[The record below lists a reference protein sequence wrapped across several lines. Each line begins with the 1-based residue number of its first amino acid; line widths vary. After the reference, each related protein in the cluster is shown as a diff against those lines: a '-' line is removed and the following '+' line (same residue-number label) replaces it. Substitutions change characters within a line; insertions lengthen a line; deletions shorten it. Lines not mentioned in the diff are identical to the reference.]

1 MALNKF
7 LIIVLSLSLRGHI
20 CEMGYVRVVLQIY
33 ERVNLQHLAQ
43 GLAQSK
49 CPGDASFKKPIHW
62 PETRPCIVSGTEEHG
77 SSPWGEIVQY
87 VVSHSLQGSWGGAGV
102 SAFATRFGQV
112 TAPLRLQLHHLKSQ
126 KTESPSTPEIVDTNE
141 KHSLNCLPIDWVCL
155 EGTDG
160 GPFTLLCIVPII
172 CSQ

>member
-7 LIIVLSLSLRGHI
+7 LIIVLSLSLSGHI

-62 PETRPCIVSGTEEHG
+62 PETHPALSLVWKSMVLAHG
-77 SSPWGEIVQY
+77 VKLCSMWCLTAFRAAGEG
-87 VVSHSLQGSWGGAGV
+87 QGS
-102 SAFATRFGQV
+102 Q
-112 TAPLRLQLHHLKSQ
+112 PLPLALGKS
-126 KTESPSTPEIVDTNE
+126 
-141 KHSLNCLPIDWVCL
+141 
-155 EGTDG
+155 
-160 GPFTLLCIVPII
+160 LLLSDFSFII
-172 CSQ
+172 